1 MDRYVVLLTVLVAIG
16 LWGCQSESSPNA
28 AGMENARMDASRSVR
43 FTATIPPVGMILR
56 PVVQGRAQ
64 VDVLLGPGDSPHTY
78 DPRPSD
84 VQAVSGSRRLLH
96 VHEHLDGWVTALPAE
111 RLTLAPM
118 VPATWRQPMPRGH
131 RGHGA
136 SSESSA
142 TDPESLNVSGT
153 PPDEAGETGQ
163 ATATMD
169 PHFWSD
175 PRAVEA
181 MLPALV
187 DALCSAD
194 AEGCPTYQ
202 ANADTFA
209 TDLQMLDS
217 QLSSMLHPLAD
228 TKVALSQPFFQYFLA
243 RYGLRVVDIVEP
255 MPAKEPSPRQ
265 VARQIETLHTDGA
278 RILFTQAQLPDRSAR
293 AVAEGAG
300 IPTLA
305 LDPIGGVEGRS
316 TYPDLLL
323 YNARRML
330 AGLEGL
336 SMPDSSSPN
345 ASSPNA
351 SLPDASQ
358 PDASRKSRKD

>member
-1 MDRYVVLLTVLVAIG
+1 MDRYIVILAALLAVG
-16 LWGCQSESSPNA
+16 LWGCQSETPSDA
-28 AGMENARMDASRSVR
+28 DRAGDALTRDARADASPSVR
-43 FTATIPPVGMILR
+43 FMATIPPVGMILR
-56 PVVQGRAQ
+56 PVVEGRAQ

-84 VQAVSGSRRLLH
+84 VQAVSGSLRLVH

-118 VPATWRQPMPRGH
+118 VPATRRQAMPSGRRDHESPRG
-131 RGHGA
+131 R
-136 SSESSA
+136 SPR
-142 TDPESLNVSGT
+142 D
-153 PPDEAGETGQ
+153 DETQAEGAGETGE
-163 ATATMD
+163 ATAMMD

-175 PRAVEA
+175 PLAVEA

-217 QLSSMLHPLAD
+217 ELATMLHPLAD

-243 RYGLRVVDIVEP
+243 RYGLRVIDIVEP
-255 MPAKEPSPRQ
+255 LPAKELSPRQ
-265 VARQIETLHTDGA
+265 VSRQIETLQTDGA

-300 IPTLA
+300 IPILV

-330 AGLEGL
+330 AELEHAPPPDTSL
-336 SMPDSSSPN
+336 SN
-345 ASSPNA
+345 ASP
-351 SLPDASQ
+351 PDASGE
-358 PDASRKSRKD
+358 PRSD

>member
-1 MDRYVVLLTVLVAIG
+1 MDRYIVILAALLAVG
-16 LWGCQSESSPNA
+16 LWGCQSETPSDA
-28 AGMENARMDASRSVR
+28 ARAESRHSIR

-56 PVVQGRAQ
+56 PVVEGRAQ

-84 VQAVSGSRRLLH
+84 VQAVSGSLRLVH
-96 VHEHLDGWVTALPAE
+96 VHKHLDGWVTALPAE

-118 VPATWRQPMPRGH
+118 VPATWRQAMPSGRRGH
-131 RGHGA
+131 
-136 SSESSA
+136 ESSRERS
-142 TDPESLNVSGT
+142 PR
-153 PPDEAGETGQ
+153 DEETQAEEADETGE
-163 ATATMD
+163 ATASMD

-175 PRAVEA
+175 PLAVEA

-187 DALCSAD
+187 DTLCSAD

-209 TDLQMLDS
+209 TNLQMLDS
-217 QLSSMLHPLAD
+217 QLATMLHPLAD

-255 MPAKEPSPRQ
+255 LPAKEPSPRQ
-265 VARQIETLHTDGA
+265 VSRQIETLQTDGA

-293 AVAEGAG
+293 AVAEGAS
-300 IPTLA
+300 IPILA
-305 LDPIGGVEGRS
+305 LDPIGGVDGRS

-330 AGLEGL
+330 AELEHAPLPDTSL
-336 SMPDSSSPN
+336 S
-345 ASSPNA
+345 NA
-351 SLPDASQ
+351 SLPDA
-358 PDASRKSRKD
+358 PREPRNE

>member
-1 MDRYVVLLTVLVAIG
+1 MDRYIVILAALLAVG
-16 LWGCQSESSPNA
+16 LWGCQSETPSDA
-28 AGMENARMDASRSVR
+28 ARAESRHSIR

-56 PVVQGRAQ
+56 PVVEGRAQ

-84 VQAVSGSRRLLH
+84 VQAVSGSLRLVH
-96 VHEHLDGWVTALPAE
+96 VHKHLDGWVTALPAE

-118 VPATWRQPMPRGH
+118 VPATWRQAMPSGRRGH
-131 RGHGA
+131 
-136 SSESSA
+136 ESSRERS
-142 TDPESLNVSGT
+142 PR
-153 PPDEAGETGQ
+153 DEETQAEEADETGE
-163 ATATMD
+163 ATASMD

-175 PRAVEA
+175 PLAVEA

-187 DALCSAD
+187 DTLCSAD

-209 TDLQMLDS
+209 TNLQMLDS
-217 QLSSMLHPLAD
+217 QLATMLHPLAD

-255 MPAKEPSPRQ
+255 LPAKEPSPRQ
-265 VARQIETLHTDGA
+265 VSRQIETLQTDGA

-293 AVAEGAG
+293 AVAEGAS
-300 IPTLA
+300 IPILA
-305 LDPIGGVEGRS
+305 LDPIGGVDGRS

-330 AGLEGL
+330 AELEHAPLPDTSL
-336 SMPDSSSPN
+336 S
-345 ASSPNA
+345 NA
-351 SLPDASQ
+351 SLPDA
-358 PDASRKSRKD
+358 PREPRND